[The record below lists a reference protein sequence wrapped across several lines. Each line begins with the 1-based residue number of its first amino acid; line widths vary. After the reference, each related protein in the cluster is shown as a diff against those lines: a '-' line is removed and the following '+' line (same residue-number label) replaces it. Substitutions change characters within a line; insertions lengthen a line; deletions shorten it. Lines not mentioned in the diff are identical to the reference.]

1 MPKCCV
7 AYGDYLS
14 LLVAITQM
22 SIIVFGLIRVTLETG
37 AFYAFIGSIGLKH
50 DATFRNNSSRSAIMK

>member
-22 SIIVFGLIRVTLETG
+22 SVIVFGLITVTLETG
-37 AFYAFIGSIGLKH
+37 AFMYS
-50 DATFRNNSSRSAIMK
+50 

>member
-22 SIIVFGLIRVTLETG
+22 TVIVFGLIAVTLEPG
-37 AFYAFIGSIGLKH
+37 AFMYS
-50 DATFRNNSSRSAIMK
+50 